1 MEFKGKK
8 FKIGKIRLIFG
19 IVILACVSMT
29 ASAYVAGSTNYRL
42 QSDTLNSGGQLA
54 TSTSYKIED
63 TTGEVSTG
71 NSVSTIYKVF
81 AGYQQMQE
89 VSLSMSAPVDITM
102 TALGLTQDSA
112 VGNSSWT
119 VITDNAAGYSS
130 TVQAEVS
137 DACSDT
143 DGQGAI
149 DALCDISTGESFKD
163 ALISK
168 HLWSV
173 SNEYAFG
180 WSGYGDDVTGHGT
193 DSDCIAGTDVPSAGL
208 LWQGFNVS
216 TAYQIASSTTRTSP
230 SGTTTTLCV
239 ATEQDTVFAPSG
251 TYIATTTI
259 TVITL

>member
-1 MEFKGKK
+1 MK
-8 FKIGKIRLIFG
+8 FKREKNKMGEIRLILG
-19 IVILACVSMT
+19 VIFLVCFSIT

-42 QSDTLNSGGQLA
+42 QSDSLNSGGELA
-54 TSTSYKIED
+54 TSTNYRIED

-71 NSVSTIYKVF
+71 DSSSTSYKAF
-81 AGYQQMQE
+81 AGFQQMQA
-89 VSLSMSAPVDITM
+89 VSLSVSAPTNITM
-102 TALGLTQDSA
+102 TALSLTQDTS
-112 VGNSSWT
+112 VGNSSWI
-119 VITDNAAGYSS
+119 VITDNSAGYST
-130 TVQAEVS
+130 TVYAEVS
-137 DACSDT
+137 GACSDT

-149 DALCDISTGESFKD
+149 DAMCDISTGESFKD
-163 ALISK
+163 VSISK

-180 WSGYGDDVTGHGT
+180 WSAYGDNVTGHGT

-208 LWQGFNVS
+208 LWQGFNAS
-216 TAYQIASSTTRTSP
+216 TAYQIASSSERTSP

-251 TYIATTTI
+251 TYTATTTI